1 MLKPAAPKGEMHCKS
16 PSMSFKVMRAEE
28 DGLCGAGRAE
38 LH

>member
-1 MLKPAAPKGEMHCKS
+1 MLKPAAPKAL
-16 PSMSFKVMRAEE
+16 SFKVMRAEE